1 LDFAQLSL
9 YNQAIIVFAALVM
22 FTSFIMLAQARMLP
36 LIFAFA
42 WQGALLAIVTAL
54 VAYVSD
60 HPHLY
65 ISAALT
71 VALKVFL
78 IPWLLYRLAV
88 RLNIHYDAEALRH
101 PSLLLLAGAGLVI
114 FSYYVALPIVQLSGL
129 ATRNTIAV
137 SIAVVLIGMLLMIA
151 RKKAVAQVIGFMS
164 IENGL
169 FFSAVVSTYGM
180 PLIVELGVAFDVLV
194 AAILFGVFFFHMRE
208 SFDTLDVDRLT
219 RLSEVHEALLVHED
233 THEKTNKEP
242 PGERP

>member
-1 LDFAQLSL
+1 MEISTLTL
-9 YNQAIIVFAALVM
+9 YQQAIILFAALVL
-22 FTSFIMLAQARMLP
+22 FTSFVMLAQARVMP
-36 LIFAFA
+36 LIFTFA
-42 WQGALLAIVTAL
+42 WQGLLLAVVTTL
-54 VAYVSD
+54 VAFVSD

-65 ISAALT
+65 VSAALT
-71 VALKVFL
+71 LALKVFA
-78 IPWLLYRLAV
+78 IPYLLFRLSL
-88 RLNIHYDAEALRH
+88 RLNLHIEAERIAH

-114 FSYYVALPIVQLSGL
+114 FSYYVALPIVHLSGL

-137 SIAVVLIGMLLMIA
+137 SIATVLIGMLLMIT

-208 SFDTLDVDRLT
+208 SFDTLDVDQLS
-219 RLSEVHEALLVHED
+219 RLSEAH
-233 THEKTNKEP
+233 EP
-242 PGERP
+242 PPLEDADPEDRP

>member
-1 LDFAQLSL
+1 MTQLGQLSL
-9 YNQAIIVFAALVM
+9 FNQAIILFAALVL
-22 FTSFIMLAQARMLP
+22 FTSFIMLAQARVLP
-36 LIFAFA
+36 LIYTFA
-42 WQGALLAIVTAL
+42 WQGLLLAVVTAL
-54 VAYVSD
+54 VAFVSD

-65 ISAALT
+65 ISAAIT

-78 IPWLLYRLAV
+78 IPWLLYRLAHQ
-88 RLNIHYDAEALRH
+88 LNIHYDAEALRH

-114 FSYYVALPIVQLSGL
+114 FSYYVALPVVQRSGL

-219 RLSEVHEALLVHED
+219 RLSETSEEMPRHEESGPA
-233 THEKTNKEP
+233 
-242 PGERP
+242 PGGGRP

>member
-1 LDFAQLSL
+1 MTQLSQL
-9 YNQAIIVFAALVM
+9 QLFDQAIIVFAALVL
-22 FTSFIMLAQARMLP
+22 FTSFIMLAQTRVLP
-36 LIFAFA
+36 LIYTFA
-42 WQGALLAIVTAL
+42 WQGALLAVVTAL
-54 VAYVSD
+54 VAYVTG

-65 ISAALT
+65 VSAAIT
-71 VALKVFL
+71 IALKVFL
-78 IPWLLYRLAV
+78 IPWLLLRLAH
-88 RLNIHYDAEALRH
+88 RLNIHYDAERLRH

-114 FSYYVALPIVQLSGL
+114 FSYYVALPVVQRSGL

-169 FFSAVVSTYGM
+169 FFSGVVSTYGM

-208 SFDTLDVDRLT
+208 SFDTLDTDRLT
-219 RLSEVHEALLVHED
+219 RLSEMHDEGRAPAD
-233 THEKTNKEP
+233 GP
-242 PGERP
+242 PAPEGNR

>member
-1 LDFAQLSL
+1 MDLTQLTL
-9 YNQAIIVFAALVM
+9 YEQAVIVFAALVL
-22 FTSFIMLAQARMLP
+22 FTSFVMLAQTRVLP

-42 WQGALLAIVTAL
+42 WQGALLAVVTAL
-54 VAYVSD
+54 VAFVSY

-78 IPWLLYRLAV
+78 IPWLLYRLAH
-88 RLNIHYDAEALRH
+88 RLNIHYEAETIAH

-114 FSYYVALPIVQLSGL
+114 FSYYVALPIVRLSGL

-137 SIAVVLIGMLLMIA
+137 SIACVLVGMLLMIA

-169 FFSAVVSTYGM
+169 FFAAVVSTYGM
-180 PLIVELGVAFDVLV
+180 PLVVELGVAFDVLV

-208 SFDTLDVDRLT
+208 SFDTLDVDRLN
-219 RLSEVHEALLVHED
+219 RLSETRETMLSHE
-233 THEKTNKEP
+233 EP
-242 PGERP
+242 AEAAGGDRA

>member
-1 LDFAQLSL
+1 MTELSQLSL
-9 YNQAIIVFAALVM
+9 YNQAIILFAALVL

-42 WQGALLAIVTAL
+42 WQGMLLAVVTAL
-54 VAYVSD
+54 VALVSG

-71 VALKVFL
+71 VLLKVFL

-88 RLNIHYDAEALRH
+88 KLNIQLEAEAIKY

-114 FSYYVALPIVQLSGL
+114 FSYYVALPIVHLSGL

-137 SIAVVLIGMLLMIA
+137 SIAVVLLGMLLMIA

-208 SFDTLDVDRLT
+208 SFDSLDVDQLT
-219 RLSEVHEALLVHED
+219 RLSEVHETLF
-233 THEKTNKEP
+233 P
-242 PGERP
+242 PEEGGEEERP

>member
-1 LDFAQLSL
+1 MTELSQLSL
-9 YNQAIIVFAALVM
+9 YNQAIILFAALVL

-36 LIFAFA
+36 MIFAFA
-42 WQGALLAIVTAL
+42 WQGMLLAVVTAL
-54 VAYVSD
+54 VALVSG

-71 VALKVFL
+71 VLLKVFL

-88 RLNIHYDAEALRH
+88 KLNIHLEAEAIKY

-114 FSYYVALPIVQLSGL
+114 FSYYVALPIVHLSGL

-137 SIAVVLIGMLLMIA
+137 SIAVVLLGMLLMIA

-194 AAILFGVFFFHMRE
+194 AAILFGVFFFHMSE
-208 SFDTLDVDRLT
+208 SFDSLDVDRLT
-219 RLSEVHEALLVHED
+219 RLSEVHESLF
-233 THEKTNKEP
+233 P
-242 PGERP
+242 PEEGASEEEHP

>member
-1 LDFAQLSL
+1 MDFAQLSL

-88 RLNIHYDAEALRH
+88 RLNIHYDAEALSH

-219 RLSEVHEALLVHED
+219 RLSEVHEALLVHDE
-233 THEKTNKEP
+233 TREETGKEP
-242 PGERP
+242 SEGT

>member
-1 LDFAQLSL
+1 MIELSQLSL
-9 YNQAIIVFAALVM
+9 YNQAIILFAALVL

-42 WQGALLAIVTAL
+42 WQGMLLAVVTAL
-54 VAYVSD
+54 VAFVSG

-65 ISAALT
+65 ISAGLT
-71 VALKVFL
+71 VALKVLL
-78 IPWLLYRLAV
+78 IPWLLYRLATK
-88 RLNIHYDAEALRH
+88 LNIHLEAEAIAH
-101 PSLLLLAGAGLVI
+101 PSLLLLTGAGLVI
-114 FSYYVALPIVQLSGL
+114 FSYYVALPIVHLSGL

-137 SIAVVLIGMLLMIA
+137 SIAVVLLGMLLMIA

-208 SFDTLDVDRLT
+208 SFDTLDVDRLN
-219 RLSEVHEALLVHED
+219 RLSEVHESLFAPEEGG
-233 THEKTNKEP
+233 TEAQP
-242 PGERP
+242 

>member
-1 LDFAQLSL
+1 MDLSQLSL
-9 YNQAIIVFAALVM
+9 YNQAIILFAALVL
-22 FTSFIMLAQARMLP
+22 FTSFIMLAQARMMP

-42 WQGALLAIVTAL
+42 WQGMLLAVVTAL
-54 VAYVSD
+54 VALVSG

-65 ISAALT
+65 ISAGLT

-78 IPWLLYRLAV
+78 IPWLLYRLAIK
-88 RLNIHYDAEALRH
+88 LNIQLEAEAIKY

-114 FSYYVALPIVQLSGL
+114 FSYYVALPIVHLSGL

-137 SIAVVLIGMLLMIA
+137 SIAVVLLGMLLMIA

-208 SFDTLDVDRLT
+208 SFDTLDVDQLT
-219 RLSEVHEALLVHED
+219 RLSEVHETLF
-233 THEKTNKEP
+233 P
-242 PGERP
+242 PEEGGGEEEHP

>member
-1 LDFAQLSL
+1 MSL
-9 YNQAIIVFAALVM
+9 GALTLYQQAIILFAALVL
-22 FTSFIMLAQARMLP
+22 FTSFVMLAQARVMP

-42 WQGALLAIVTAL
+42 WQGLLLAVVTAL
-54 VAYVSD
+54 VAFVSD

-65 ISAALT
+65 VSAALT
-71 VALKVFL
+71 VALKVFA
-78 IPWLLYRLAV
+78 IPYLLYRLALQ
-88 RLNIHYDAEALRH
+88 LNLHIEAESIAH

-114 FSYYVALPIVQLSGL
+114 FSYYVALPIVHLSGL

-137 SIAVVLIGMLLMIA
+137 SIATVLIGMLLMIA

-208 SFDTLDVDRLT
+208 SFDTLDVDQLT
-219 RLSEVHEALLVHED
+219 RLSEAH
-233 THEKTNKEP
+233 EP
-242 PGERP
+242 PPLEPESGGPGDRG

>member
-1 LDFAQLSL
+1 MTQLAQLGL
-9 YNQAIIVFAALVM
+9 FDQAIILFAALVL
-22 FTSFIMLAQARMLP
+22 FTSFVMLAQARVLP
-36 LIFAFA
+36 LIYAFA
-42 WQGALLAIVTAL
+42 WQGVLLAVVTAL
-54 VAYVSD
+54 VAYVSG
-60 HPHLY
+60 HPDLY
-65 ISAALT
+65 ISAAIT
-71 VALKVFL
+71 VVLKVFL
-78 IPWLLYRLAV
+78 IPWLLYRLAHQ
-88 RLNIHYDAEALRH
+88 LNIHYDAEPLRH

-114 FSYYVALPIVQLSGL
+114 FSYYVALPIVQRSGL

-219 RLSEVHEALLVHED
+219 RLSESRDDDAGPAPAGGRE
-233 THEKTNKEP
+233 
-242 PGERP
+242 

>member
-1 LDFAQLSL
+1 MTQLGQLSL
-9 YNQAIIVFAALVM
+9 FNQAIILFAALVL
-22 FTSFIMLAQARMLP
+22 FTSFIMLAQARVLP
-36 LIFAFA
+36 LIYTFA

-54 VAYVSD
+54 VAYVSG

-65 ISAALT
+65 ISAAIT
-71 VALKVFL
+71 IVLKVFL
-78 IPWLLYRLAV
+78 IPWLLYRLAH
-88 RLNIHYDAEALRH
+88 RLNIHYDAEPLRH

-114 FSYYVALPIVQLSGL
+114 FSYYVALPIVQRSGL

-219 RLSEVHEALLVHED
+219 RLSETHAEVLRHEETGPA
-233 THEKTNKEP
+233 
-242 PGERP
+242 PGGGRP

>member
-1 LDFAQLSL
+1 MDFAQLSL

-42 WQGALLAIVTAL
+42 WQGALLAVVTAL

-88 RLNIHYDAEALRH
+88 RLNIHYDAEALSH

-219 RLSEVHEALLVHED
+219 RLSEVHEALLVHEE
-233 THEKTNKEP
+233 TREEAGKEP
-242 PGERP
+242 PGGT